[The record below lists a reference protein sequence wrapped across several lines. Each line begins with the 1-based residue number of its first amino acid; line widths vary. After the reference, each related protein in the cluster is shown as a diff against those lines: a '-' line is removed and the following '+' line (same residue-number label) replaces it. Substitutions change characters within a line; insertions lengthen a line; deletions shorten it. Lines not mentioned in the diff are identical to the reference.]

1 MGPRGDMALFVDI
14 VTIKVKA
21 GDGGNGCVSFHREKY
36 VQQGGPDGGDGGRG
50 GDIVFMASE
59 RMHTLLDLD
68 VYKRQGLEMV
78 NKQYLLLLTS
88 GLMAI
93 AVVLVHRIDRTTPYS
108 DE

>member
-1 MGPRGDMALFVDI
+1 MPRLKLSWRAGMGPRGDMALFVDI

-59 RMHTLLDLD
+59 RMHTLLDFR
-68 VYKRQGLEMV
+68 YKRSYAE
-78 NKQYLLLLTS
+78 
-88 GLMAI
+88 
-93 AVVLVHRIDRTTPYS
+93 
-108 DE
+108 